1 MIKLNGSILGL
12 YMVLVASFLFIKT
25 NVSRMTKKKDIEI
38 ISYEPEESEDSDESE
53 QEYKY
58 ES

>member
-1 MIKLNGSILGL
+1 
-12 YMVLVASFLFIKT
+12 MVLVASFLFIKT

-38 ISYEPEESEDSDESE
+38 ISYEPEESEESDYSE
-53 QEYKY
+53 QEYEY